1 MTRQALVRVLLSL
14 LLLISQQMA
23 SSHVMSHLTGSLG
36 NANAT
41 ANATAAQVQQAGD
54 ASLSDAFAQDPTCH
68 QCLAFA
74 QMASA
79 VGSKAHLFDLPNP
92 GSFRIAARAVH
103 DSGARTILAF
113 QSRGPPQA

>member
-23 SSHVMSHLTGSLG
+23 SSHVMSHLAGSG
-36 NANAT
+36 GST
-41 ANATAAQVQQAGD
+41 ASMQAQLSQTQTDGGE
-54 ASLSDAFAQDPTCH
+54 LSDAFAQDPTCH

-74 QMASA
+74 QLSGPL
-79 VGSKAHLFDLPNP
+79 GSKARVFDLPNP

>member
-1 MTRQALVRVLLSL
+1 MTRQAFIRVMLSL

-23 SSHVMSHLTGSLG
+23 SSHVMSHLAGSLDSV
-36 NANAT
+36 A
-41 ANATAAQVQQAGD
+41 AAQARQAGD
-54 ASLSDAFAQDPTCH
+54 GELSEAFAQEISCN

-74 QMASA
+74 QLSGPL
-79 VGSKAHLFDLPNP
+79 GSKASVFDLPDP

>member
-1 MTRQALVRVLLSL
+1 MTRQAFFRVLLSL

-23 SSHVMSHLTGSLG
+23 SSHVMSHLSGAAG
-36 NANAT
+36 NLA
-41 ANATAAQVQQAGD
+41 AAQEKQIKQGKQGD
-54 ASLSDAFAQDPTCH
+54 SGELSDAFAQDPTCH

-74 QMASA
+74 QLAGP
-79 VGSKAHLFDLPNP
+79 VGSHAQVFDLPNP
-92 GSFRIAARAVH
+92 GSFRIASRAVH

>member
-1 MTRQALVRVLLSL
+1 MTRQAFIRVLLSL

-23 SSHVMSHLTGSLG
+23 SSHVMSHLAGSGG
-36 NANAT
+36 NT
-41 ANATAAQVQQAGD
+41 APMQAQQTQTDGGE
-54 ASLSDAFAQDPTCH
+54 LSDAFAQDPTCH

-74 QMASA
+74 QLSGPL
-79 VGSKAHLFDLPNP
+79 GSKAHVFDLPNP

>member
-1 MTRQALVRVLLSL
+1 MTRQAFIRVLLSL

-23 SSHVMSHLTGSLG
+23 SSHVMSHLVG
-36 NANAT
+36 T
-41 ANATAAQVQQAGD
+41 ADNVSAAQIQQGMD
-54 ASLSDAFAQDPTCH
+54 VGLSDAVEQDRTCH

-74 QMASA
+74 QMCGPM
-79 VGSKAHLFDLPNP
+79 GSKARVFDLPNP
-92 GSFRIAARAVH
+92 GSFRIASRAVH